1 VGAVAVA
8 VGIALWTERRSG
20 KRITA
25 EHRRSDGLIREER
38 ERAAA
43 ALADQREH
51 EKSALEDERA
61 HGRRLLKEERR
72 LSLERE
78 QLAQAH
84 AVQVLL
90 AQLPH
95 PNVTDAAT
103 GETPA
108 TRQLLA
114 GIVNRSAHTVTR
126 IEVRFCLGTSTMAS
140 HREIAQLPS
149 PSTPE
154 ALRTG
159 PWPCPDP
166 AMRAI
171 LTPFDGGLQFETE
184 AIPER
189 DLADPCALALDR
201 PLGHALGAQ
210 TRRRPDH
217 PRRRDVGTV
226 TRRSGTRW
234 PASVLRSV
242 ALPSADLDPGCRPG
256 LVALLETPDDLP
268 VLPLRDD

>member
-1 VGAVAVA
+1 MLIAAGPAAGPGWTDILTAIGTVGAVAVA
-8 VGIALWTERRSG
+8 VGIALWTERRSD

-25 EHRRSDGLIREER
+25 EHRRSDRLIREER

-43 ALADQREH
+43 TLADQLEH
-51 EKSALEDERA
+51 ERSALEDERA
-61 HGRRLLKEERR
+61 HGRKLLEEERW

-78 QLAQAH
+78 QLAQAY

-103 GETPA
+103 GETLA

-114 GIVNRSAHTVTR
+114 GIVNRSAYTVTR
-126 IEVRFCLGTSTMAS
+126 IEVRFCLGTSTMVS

-154 ALRTG
+154 ALQTG

-166 AMRAI
+166 AIRGI

-189 DLADPCALALDR
+189 DLAGPCALAR
-201 PLGHALGAQ
+201 W
-210 TRRRPDH
+210 TDH
-217 PRRRDVGTV
+217 R
-226 TRRSGTRW
+226 GTRW
-234 PASVLRSV
+234 EHKRGVVRII
-242 ALPSADLDPGCRPG
+242 
-256 LVALLETPDDLP
+256 
-268 VLPLRDD
+268 RDDEKWEP

>member
-1 VGAVAVA
+1 MLIPAGPAVGPGWTDILTAVGTVGAVAAA

-25 EHRRSDGLIREER
+25 EHRRTDGLIREER
-38 ERAAA
+38 ECAAA
-43 ALADQREH
+43 VLADQREH
-51 EKSALEDERA
+51 EKSALDDERA
-61 HGRRLLKEERR
+61 HGRKLLEEERR

-78 QLAQAH
+78 QLAQAY

-95 PNVTDAAT
+95 PNVADAAT
-103 GETPA
+103 GEALA

-114 GIVNRSAHTVTR
+114 GIVNRSAYTVTR
-126 IEVRFCLGTSTMAS
+126 IEVRFCLGGSTMVS
-140 HREIAQLPS
+140 HREVSQLPS

-166 AMRAI
+166 AMRGI

-189 DLADPCALALDR
+189 DLADPYALAR
-201 PLGHALGAQ
+201 W
-210 TRRRPDH
+210 TDH
-217 PRRRDVGTV
+217 W
-226 TRRSGTRW
+226 GTRW
-234 PASVLRSV
+234 EHERGVVRII
-242 ALPSADLDPGCRPG
+242 
-256 LVALLETPDDLP
+256 
-268 VLPLRDD
+268 RDDETWQP